1 LTLDN
6 SHRMK
11 VNGLVRSHDTDRG
24 ALVKTRTTIAALL
37 LALSVSACASSK
49 KLDTFDLT
57 SASPDVSS
65 PKKQGRQILIAAP
78 SALKALDGENIV
90 VRSGPNSISFLKGA
104 QWADRLPNIVQSRLV
119 QAFESTGRLGGVG
132 RPGEGLAIDYQVISD
147 IRTFNINVSSGQ
159 IAIVE
164 IAIKILNDK
173 NGTVRSSRVFRATS
187 PVSGEGNASY
197 IAALDR
203 AFDST
208 ASDIVTWTLSVI

>member
-1 LTLDN
+1 
-6 SHRMK
+6 MK
-11 VNGLVRSHDTDRG
+11 T
-24 ALVKTRTTIAALL
+24 TTTIAALL

-49 KLDTFDLT
+49 KLDTFDLS

-90 VRSGPNSISFLKGA
+90 VRSGLNSISFLKGA

-147 IRTFNINVSSGQ
+147 IRTFNINVSSGR

-173 NGTVRSSRVFRATS
+173 NGTVRSARVFRATS

-203 AFDST
+203 AFDS
-208 ASDIVTWTLSVI
+208 ASSDIVTWTLSVI

>member
-1 LTLDN
+1 
-6 SHRMK
+6 MK

-49 KLDTFDLT
+49 KLDTFDLS

-147 IRTFNINVSSGQ
+147 IRTFNINVSSGR

-173 NGTVRSSRVFRATS
+173 NGTVRAVRVFRATS

-203 AFDST
+203 AFDSA

>member
-1 LTLDN
+1 LTVAD

-11 VNGLVRSHDTDRG
+11 VNGLSRFAGTG
-24 ALVKTRTTIAALL
+24 ALVSSRTTIAALL
-37 LALSVSACASSK
+37 MALSVSACASSK
-49 KLDTFDLT
+49 KLDTFDLS
-57 SASPDVSS
+57 SASPSVSS

-147 IRTFNINVSSGQ
+147 IRTFNINVSGGD
-159 IAIVE
+159 AAVVE

-173 NGTVRSSRVFRATS
+173 NGTVRSSHVFRS
-187 PVSGEGNASY
+187 SSLVSGEGNASY

-203 AFDST
+203 AFDSA

>member
-1 LTLDN
+1 
-6 SHRMK
+6 M
-11 VNGLVRSHDTDRG
+11 VRSHDTDRG

-49 KLDTFDLT
+49 KLDTFDLS

-147 IRTFNINVSSGQ
+147 IRTFNINVSSGR

-173 NGTVRSSRVFRATS
+173 NGTVRAARVFRATS
-187 PVSGEGNASY
+187 RVSGEGNASY

-203 AFDST
+203 AFDS
-208 ASDIVTWTLSVI
+208 ASNDIVTWTLSVI

>member
-1 LTLDN
+1 
-6 SHRMK
+6 M
-11 VNGLVRSHDTDRG
+11 
-24 ALVKTRTTIAALL
+24 KTRTTIAALL

-49 KLDTFDLT
+49 KLDTFDLS

-147 IRTFNINVSSGQ
+147 IRTFNINVSSGR

-173 NGTVRSSRVFRATS
+173 NGTVRAARVFRATS
-187 PVSGEGNASY
+187 PVGGEGNASY

-203 AFDST
+203 AFDS
-208 ASDIVTWTLSVI
+208 ASSDIVTWTLSVI

>member
-1 LTLDN
+1 
-6 SHRMK
+6 M
-11 VNGLVRSHDTDRG
+11 
-24 ALVKTRTTIAALL
+24 VKTRTTIAALL

-49 KLDTFDLT
+49 KLDTFDLS

-147 IRTFNINVSSGQ
+147 IRTFNINVSSGR

-173 NGTVRSSRVFRATS
+173 NGTVRSARVFRATS
-187 PVSGEGNASY
+187 PVGGEGNASY

-203 AFDST
+203 AFDS
-208 ASDIVTWTLSVI
+208 ASNDIVTWTLSVI

>member
-1 LTLDN
+1 
-6 SHRMK
+6 M
-11 VNGLVRSHDTDRG
+11 
-24 ALVKTRTTIAALL
+24 KTRTTIAALL

-49 KLDTFDLT
+49 KLDTFDLS
-57 SASPDVSS
+57 SASPDVST

-147 IRTFNINVSSGQ
+147 IRTFNINVSSGR

-187 PVSGEGNASY
+187 PVNGEGNASY

-203 AFDST
+203 AFDSA

>member
-1 LTLDN
+1 
-6 SHRMK
+6 M
-11 VNGLVRSHDTDRG
+11 
-24 ALVKTRTTIAALL
+24 KTRTTIAALL

-49 KLDTFDLT
+49 KLDTFDLS

-147 IRTFNINVSSGQ
+147 IRTFNINVSSGR

-173 NGTVRSSRVFRATS
+173 NGTVRAARVFRATS
-187 PVSGEGNASY
+187 PVGGEGNASY

-203 AFDST
+203 AFDS
-208 ASDIVTWTLSVI
+208 ASNDIVTWTLSVI

>member
-1 LTLDN
+1 
-6 SHRMK
+6 M
-11 VNGLVRSHDTDRG
+11 
-24 ALVKTRTTIAALL
+24 VKTTTTIAALL

-49 KLDTFDLT
+49 KLDTFDLS

-147 IRTFNINVSSGQ
+147 IRTFNINVSSGR

-173 NGTVRSSRVFRATS
+173 NGTVRAARVFRATS

-203 AFDST
+203 AFDS
-208 ASDIVTWTLSVI
+208 ASSDIVTWTLSVI

>member
-1 LTLDN
+1 
-6 SHRMK
+6 M
-11 VNGLVRSHDTDRG
+11 
-24 ALVKTRTTIAALL
+24 KTRTTIAALL

-49 KLDTFDLT
+49 KLDTFDLS

-147 IRTFNINVSSGQ
+147 IRTFNINVSSGR

-173 NGTVRSSRVFRATS
+173 NGTVRAARVFRATS

-203 AFDST
+203 AFDS
-208 ASDIVTWTLSVI
+208 ASNDIVTWTLSVI

>member
-1 LTLDN
+1 LTLAD

-11 VNGLVRSHDTDRG
+11 VNGLSRFAGTG
-24 ALVKTRTTIAALL
+24 ALVSSRTTIAALL
-37 LALSVSACASSK
+37 MALSVSACASSK
-49 KLDTFDLT
+49 KLDTFDLS
-57 SASPDVSS
+57 SASPSVSS

-147 IRTFNINVSSGQ
+147 IRSFNINVSGGD
-159 IAIVE
+159 AAVVE

-203 AFDST
+203 AFDSA

>member
-1 LTLDN
+1 
-6 SHRMK
+6 M
-11 VNGLVRSHDTDRG
+11 
-24 ALVKTRTTIAALL
+24 KTRTTIAALL

-49 KLDTFDLT
+49 KLDTFDLS

-147 IRTFNINVSSGQ
+147 IRTFNINVSSGR

-173 NGTVRSSRVFRATS
+173 NGTVRAARVFRATS
-187 PVSGEGNASY
+187 RVSGEGNASY

-203 AFDST
+203 AFDS
-208 ASDIVTWTLSVI
+208 ASNDIVTWTLSVI

>member
-1 LTLDN
+1 LTLGD

-49 KLDTFDLT
+49 KLDTFDLSST
-57 SASPDVSS
+57 SPDVST

-104 QWADRLPNIVQSRLV
+104 QWADRLPNIVQSRLL

-147 IRTFNINVSSGQ
+147 IRTFNINVSSGR

-164 IAIKILNDK
+164 IAVKILNDK

-203 AFDST
+203 AFDSA

>member
-1 LTLDN
+1 
-6 SHRMK
+6 MK

>member
-1 LTLDN
+1 
-6 SHRMK
+6 MK
-11 VNGLVRSHDTDRG
+11 VNGVCSHDSDRG

-49 KLDTFDLT
+49 KLDTFDLS
-57 SASPDVSS
+57 SASPDVST

-147 IRTFNINVSSGQ
+147 IRTFNINVSSGR

-187 PVSGEGNASY
+187 PVGGEGNESY

-203 AFDST
+203 AFDSA

>member
-1 LTLDN
+1 
-6 SHRMK
+6 M
-11 VNGLVRSHDTDRG
+11 VRSHDTDRG

-49 KLDTFDLT
+49 KLDTFDLS

-147 IRTFNINVSSGQ
+147 IRTFNINVSSGR

-173 NGTVRSSRVFRATS
+173 NGTVRSARVFRATS
-187 PVSGEGNASY
+187 PVGGEGNASY

-203 AFDST
+203 AFDS
-208 ASDIVTWTLSVI
+208 ASNDIVTWTLSVI

>member
-1 LTLDN
+1 
-6 SHRMK
+6 M
-11 VNGLVRSHDTDRG
+11 
-24 ALVKTRTTIAALL
+24 
-37 LALSVSACASSK
+37 ALSVSACASSK
-49 KLDTFDLT
+49 KLDTFDLS
-57 SASPDVSS
+57 SASPSVSS

-147 IRTFNINVSSGQ
+147 IRTFNINVSGGDT
-159 IAIVE
+159 AVVE

-187 PVSGEGNASY
+187 PVNGEGNASY

-203 AFDST
+203 AFDSA

>member
-1 LTLDN
+1 
-6 SHRMK
+6 M
-11 VNGLVRSHDTDRG
+11 VRSHDTDRG
-24 ALVKTRTTIAALL
+24 ALVKTTTTIAALL

-49 KLDTFDLT
+49 KLDTFDLS

-90 VRSGPNSISFLKGA
+90 VRSGLNSISFLKGA

-147 IRTFNINVSSGQ
+147 IRTFNINVSSGR

-173 NGTVRSSRVFRATS
+173 NGTVRSARVFRATS

-203 AFDST
+203 AFDS
-208 ASDIVTWTLSVI
+208 ASSDIVTWTLSVI

>member
-1 LTLDN
+1 MTLGD

-11 VNGLVRSHDTDRG
+11 VNGVRSHDTDRG

-49 KLDTFDLT
+49 KLDTFDLS

-147 IRTFNINVSSGQ
+147 IRTFNINVSGGQ
-159 IAIVE
+159 TAIVE

>member
-1 LTLDN
+1 
-6 SHRMK
+6 
-11 VNGLVRSHDTDRG
+11 LVRSHDTDRG

-49 KLDTFDLT
+49 KLDTFDLS

-147 IRTFNINVSSGQ
+147 IRTFNINVSSGR

-203 AFDST
+203 AFDSA

>member
-1 LTLDN
+1 
-6 SHRMK
+6 M
-11 VNGLVRSHDTDRG
+11 
-24 ALVKTRTTIAALL
+24 KTRTTIAALL

-49 KLDTFDLT
+49 KLDTFDLS

-147 IRTFNINVSSGQ
+147 IRTFNINVSSGR

-173 NGTVRSSRVFRATS
+173 NGTVRSARVFRATS

-203 AFDST
+203 AFDS
-208 ASDIVTWTLSVI
+208 ASNDIVTWTLSVI

>member
-1 LTLDN
+1 
-6 SHRMK
+6 M
-11 VNGLVRSHDTDRG
+11 
-24 ALVKTRTTIAALL
+24 
-37 LALSVSACASSK
+37 
-49 KLDTFDLT
+49 
-57 SASPDVSS
+57 
-65 PKKQGRQILIAAP
+65 
-78 SALKALDGENIV
+78 
-90 VRSGPNSISFLKGA
+90 KGA

-147 IRTFNINVSSGQ
+147 IRTFNINVSSGR

-173 NGTVRSSRVFRATS
+173 NGTVRAARVFRATS

-203 AFDST
+203 AFDS
-208 ASDIVTWTLSVI
+208 ASNDIVTWTLSVI

>member
-1 LTLDN
+1 
-6 SHRMK
+6 M
-11 VNGLVRSHDTDRG
+11 VRSHDTDRG

-49 KLDTFDLT
+49 KLDTFDLS

-147 IRTFNINVSSGQ
+147 IRTFNINVSSGR

-173 NGTVRSSRVFRATS
+173 NGTVRAVRVFRATS

-203 AFDST
+203 AFDSA